1 MLNLTAVETLFKS
14 AVHDVKVGA
23 QKAEAAVRSVLTTV
37 QKDEPE
43 AENIARV
50 VAAVVPGAGSVP
62 AIEALGEAL
71 VARALAALNGAD
83 AAVGASGL
91 NIAFDQTEIA
101 NVKALALSVKSLIS
115 PTSQAAVAKS

>member
-1 MLNLTAVETLFKS
+1 M
-14 AVHDVKVGA
+14 KVGA